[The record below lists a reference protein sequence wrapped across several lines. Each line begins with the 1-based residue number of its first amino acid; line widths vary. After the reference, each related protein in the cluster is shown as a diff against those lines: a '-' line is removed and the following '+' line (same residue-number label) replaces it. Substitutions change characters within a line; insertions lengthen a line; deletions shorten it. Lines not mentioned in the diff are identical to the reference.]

1 MSWADGVA
9 RSAAVDGSLSY
20 DAVDADATLLLCPRW
35 LVTMTDRDDGA
46 TRSRRW
52 LEDHAVVLRH
62 GRVLDVLPTEA
73 GVRAYADSVS
83 ARVLHLPH
91 HVVMPG
97 LINAHTHAG
106 MSLLR
111 GCGDDQPLHKWL
123 AGTIWPVEHALVDEA
138 FVRDGTLL
146 AVAEMIRSG
155 CTTLNDMYWFPEETV
170 RVCLEVGMRAV
181 IGMIHIEFASRYAKG
196 PREYLQRGEAMLQA
210 FADHPQVA
218 TRVYT
223 AEADRARPVPLVHF
237 AYAPHAPYTVS
248 EDALVEIVQRAA
260 RNGRRVHMHLH
271 ETAEEV
277 RASRALDR
285 SSSVCHQSVHA
296 GTPLQNLQRLRLLGP
311 QWIAVHAVHLSDE
324 EIRLVAETGASVVHC
339 PSSNLKLAS
348 GFCPVPQLLRA
359 GVNVALGT
367 DSAASNNKLDMF
379 SEMRLAALLGKA
391 VAGDAV
397 AVDAATA
404 LRMATVNGARALALE
419 HCLGSVA
426 PGMAADLVAV
436 RLEGQMESAPT
447 YDVPSSLV
455 YAASREQVT
464 HVWVGGRCL
473 LRDRQLLTID
483 ESALLAR
490 VRYQAQRVASLSEGA
505 PAS

>member
-1 MSWADGVA
+1 MPESPGVSLAEGVA

-46 TRSRRW
+46 IRSRRW
-52 LEDHAVVLRH
+52 LEDQAVVLRH

-73 GVRAYADSVS
+73 AVRAYGDRGS

-111 GCGDDQPLHKWL
+111 GCVCARRHVTGGGRNDPLRLH
-123 AGTIWPVEHALVDEA
+123 HAERHVLVSGG
-138 FVRDGTLL
+138 DGTCVFGGRH
-146 AVAEMIRSG
+146 AGGDRDDPYRVCQSVRRWA
-155 CTTLNDMYWFPEETV
+155 V
-170 RVCLEVGMRAV
+170 RV
-181 IGMIHIEFASRYAKG
+181 FATRRS
-196 PREYLQRGEAMLQA
+196 MLQA

-218 TRVYT
+218 ARVYT

-248 EDALVEIVQRAA
+248 EGALVEIVQRAA
-260 RNGRRVHMHLH
+260 RVGRRVHMHLH

-277 RASRALDR
+277 RASRVLDR
-285 SSSVCHQSVHA
+285 GSSMCHQSVHS

-391 VAGDAV
+391 VADDAV

-419 HCLGSVA
+419 HCLGRVA
-426 PGMAADLVAV
+426 PGMAADLVAPGV
-436 RLEGQMESAPT
+436 RGQPRTGHPRM
-447 YDVPSSLV
+447 
-455 YAASREQVT
+455 
-464 HVWVGGRCL
+464 GGR
-473 LRDRQLLTID
+473 
-483 ESALLAR
+483 SMPPAR
-490 VRYQAQRVASLSEGA
+490 P
-505 PAS
+505 PAADHR